1 MKLKSAVALLFLTIS
16 LLGGCSSSGGE
27 NEPSSQEVKAS
38 VPATEVKVVKAT
50 VRPFEYLISASGKIA
65 SASEVRMQFRRS
77 GIIDKI
83 YVSSGQAVS
92 RGQLL
97 AELNS
102 ESQKLSFAKAE
113 LLLKEKRLAFDDQIM
128 SYVIDSVRRK
138 QASENIR
145 VSSGLSAAE
154 LAYQEAKLE
163 FDNSFV
169 RSQISGVVSGVEL
182 NAGSPVNQGD
192 LLCFVHDEE
201 NLLVQAEVLESD
213 ALLLSRGVSAEIRP
227 VASAETSFPAKIE
240 SINPRVDER
249 TGLVR
254 VVLKLTAK
262 SRALPGMHVQV
273 VMHLPYS
280 KNIIVPKE
288 AVVVRSGKMV
298 VFTASE
304 SLAKW
309 NYVTTGRDN
318 GREIEILN
326 GLNDGDD
333 VIITNNLQL
342 AHDAAITVTPNDK

>member
-102 ESQKLSFAKAE
+102 ESQKLYFAKAE

-145 VSSGLSAAE
+145 VSSGLAAAE

-273 VMHLPYS
+273 VMHLPYR

-298 VFTASE
+298 VFTTSE

-318 GREIEILN
+318 GREIEILS
-326 GLNDGDD
+326 GVNDGDD

-342 AHDAAITVTPNDK
+342 AHDAAITVTPKDK